1 MSDQNSVETVFDVK
15 EIVKRIVKYFVEGT
29 MVAIAAYFIPRR
41 GKAGGSMLNWEEVL
55 MIALTAAATFALL
68 DMYAPS
74 VGHTARQGAG
84 FGIGAGLV
92 GFPAGVGGGAAAMR
106 V

>member
-1 MSDQNSVETVFDVK
+1 MRSDEESVFDLK
-15 EIVKRIVKYFVEGT
+15 EIGKRAVKYFVEGA
-29 MVAIAAYFIPRR
+29 MVAIAAFYIPRR
-41 GKAGGSMLNWEEVL
+41 KMSWEEVL

-74 VGHTARQGAG
+74 VGATARQGAG

-92 GFPAGVGGGAAAMR
+92 QWPGISAGGANYGAM
-106 V
+106 

>member
-1 MSDQNSVETVFDVK
+1 MSEESYFDLK
-15 EIVKRIVKYFVEGT
+15 EIGKRAAKYFVEGA

-41 GKAGGSMLNWEEVL
+41 GKTGGSLLNWEEVL

-74 VGHTARQGAG
+74 IGQTARTGAG

-92 GFPAGVGGGAAAMR
+92 QWPVGVGGSIKPNMGL
-106 V
+106 

>member
-1 MSDQNSVETVFDVK
+1 MSEESYFDLK
-15 EIVKRIVKYFVEGT
+15 EIGKRAAKYFVEGA

-41 GKAGGSMLNWEEVL
+41 GKAGGALLNWEEVL
-55 MIALTAAATFALL
+55 MISLTAAATFALL

-74 VGHTARQGAG
+74 IGQTARQGAG

-92 GFPAGVGGGAAAMR
+92 QWPAGVGGAAAPNMGL
-106 V
+106 

>member
-1 MSDQNSVETVFDVK
+1 MDSDMTQFDIK
-15 EIVKRIVKYFVEGT
+15 EIVKRAFKYFVEGA
-29 MVAIAAYFIPRR
+29 MVAIAAFYIPQRN
-41 GKAGGSMLNWEEVL
+41 MNLEEVA

-74 VGHTARQGAG
+74 VGLTARQGAG

-92 GFPAGVGGGAAAMR
+92 QWPAGVPAPH
-106 V
+106 

>member
-1 MSDQNSVETVFDVK
+1 MSSESVFDLK
-15 EIVKRIVKYFVEGT
+15 EIGKRIAKYFVEGA

-41 GKAGGSMLNWEEVL
+41 GKGGSSLLSWEEVL

-92 GFPAGVGGGAAAMR
+92 QWPPGMGGNMSAGGM
-106 V
+106 

>member
-1 MSDQNSVETVFDVK
+1 MASEEAYFDLK
-15 EIVKRIVKYFVEGT
+15 EIGKRAAKYFVEGA

-41 GKAGGSMLNWEEVL
+41 GKGGSSLLNWEEVL

-74 VGHTARQGAG
+74 VGCSARQGAG
-84 FGIGAGLV
+84 FGIGA
-92 GFPAGVGGGAAAMR
+92 
-106 V
+106 

>member
-1 MSDQNSVETVFDVK
+1 MLSVNMRELLTRVL
-15 EIVKRIVKYFVEGT
+15 KYFIEGL
-29 MVAIAAYFIPRR
+29 MVAVAAFFIPQ
-41 GKAGGSMLNWEEVL
+41 KVMKLEEIA

-74 VGHTARQGAG
+74 VGHSVRQGAG
-84 FGIGAGLV
+84 FGIGANLV
-92 GFPAGVGGGAAAMR
+92 GFPR

>member
-1 MSDQNSVETVFDVK
+1 MYDSEESVFDVK
-15 EIVKRIVKYFVEGT
+15 EILKRAVKYFIEGT
-29 MVAIAAYFIPRR
+29 MVAIAAFFIPE
-41 GKAGGSMLNWEEVL
+41 KKMKVDEII

-92 GFPAGVGGGAAAMR
+92 QWPTGGMPMR
-106 V
+106 

>member
-1 MSDQNSVETVFDVK
+1 MS
-15 EIVKRIVKYFVEGT
+15 
-29 MVAIAAYFIPRR
+29 
-41 GKAGGSMLNWEEVL
+41 WEEVL

-74 VGHTARQGAG
+74 VGATARQGAG

-92 GFPAGVGGGAAAMR
+92 QWPGVGTGGVANYAGM
-106 V
+106 